1 MILLSKD
8 LQNKIK
14 MLKYKH
20 EVMKKTLI
28 FLVALAFPAIMFAQ
42 TQKFAYVDTEYIFG
56 KIPNFQTSTEQI
68 EKLAGQ
74 YQKEVEDGYKKLDE
88 MYNTY
93 QAEKA
98 LLNESMRKKREDE
111 IISRERELKNLQQ
124 KYFGQE
130 GELFKKRE
138 ELLKPVQDQ
147 VAEAINKFA
156 EEGGYSV
163 IFDLASNSSMIYTN
177 PRYDMSDKILEKL
190 GFK

>member
-1 MILLSKD
+1 
-8 LQNKIK
+8 
-14 MLKYKH
+14 
-20 EVMKKTLI
+20 MKKLLVLI
-28 FLVALAFPAIMFAQ
+28 AALAFPAIMFAQ
-42 TQKFAYVDTEYIFG
+42 TQRFAYVDTEYILG
-56 KIPNFQTSTEQI
+56 KVPNFQTATEQI
-68 EKLAGQ
+68 EKMATQ

-111 IISRERELKNLQQ
+111 IINRERELKNMQQ
-124 KYFGQE
+124 KYFGPE

-138 ELLKPVQDQ
+138 ELLKPIQEQ
-147 VAEAINKFA
+147 VTEAINKFA

-163 IFDLASNSSMIYTN
+163 IFDLANNSSMIYTN

>member
-1 MILLSKD
+1 
-8 LQNKIK
+8 
-14 MLKYKH
+14 
-20 EVMKKTLI
+20 MKKTLI
-28 FLVALAFPAIMFAQ
+28 LLIALACPAIMFAQ
-42 TQKFAYVDTEYIFG
+42 TQRFAYVDTEYILE
-56 KIPNFQTSTEQI
+56 KIPNFQTATTQI
-68 EKLAGQ
+68 ETLANQ
-74 YQKEVEDGYKKLDE
+74 YQKEVEEGYKKLDE
-88 MYNTY
+88 AYNTY

-111 IISRERELKNLQQ
+111 IISKERELKNVQQ
-124 KYFGQE
+124 KYFGPE

-138 ELLKPVQDQ
+138 ELLKPIQDQ